1 MNRTELVAA
10 VADKCGM
17 TKKDAEKAVCATVQA
32 IKESVAAGNK
42 VQIIGFGTF
51 EGRKRQARKGRNPRK
66 PGVVIDIPAAVIPTF
81 KAGKGFKELLN
92 VKKSAKKGKK
102 K

>member
-10 VADKCGM
+10 VAEKCDI
-17 TKKDAEKAVCATVQA
+17 TKKDAEKAVCATVQI
-32 IKESVAAGNK
+32 IKDTVIAGGK

-51 EGRKRQARKGRNPRK
+51 EARGRQARVGRNPQDPTK
-66 PGVVIDIPAAVIPTF
+66 EIPIPAAVIPTF
-81 KAGKGFKELLN
+81 KAGKGFKDLLN
-92 VKKSAKKGKK
+92 VKPAKKGKK